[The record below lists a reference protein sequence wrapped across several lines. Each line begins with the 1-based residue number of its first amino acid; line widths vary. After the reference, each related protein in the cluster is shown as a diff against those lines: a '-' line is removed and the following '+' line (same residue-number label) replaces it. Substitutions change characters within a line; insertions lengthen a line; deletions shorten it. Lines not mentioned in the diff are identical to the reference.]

1 MVQTSYPPL
10 PVAYTPF
17 APLTYTTR
25 GCGGAESAVVRPT
38 GLKPP
43 LPLPPPPPTLSSP
56 ALTTNKVVSLQEEH
70 DHFISSYPTAPP
82 PPPPSS
88 CHARPNVATSTLRHH
103 ACMCCTLNPNP
114 NSILACALLNP
125 AQWIFVSNRLHLENV
140 VQGGLAVNPV
150 PKSRVVGGIGDKRRL
165 NKGQRLQ
172 WGGLFS
178 HNILVL
184 SERRKPGMVEVVQ
197 QSGWMV
203 EGMGSLAYHSG
214 GNVTLQIC
222 CRFDLIWVSK
232 NAIPFIYWILIQ
244 KDG

>member
-25 GCGGAESAVVRPT
+25 GCGGAESVVVRPA
-38 GLKPP
+38 GLKPS

-70 DHFISSYPTAPP
+70 DHFISSYPTTPP

-88 CHARPNVATSTLRHH
+88 CHARPNVATSILRHR
-103 ACMCCTLNPNP
+103 ACMCCTSNPNP

-125 AQWIFVSNRLHLENV
+125 RQWIFVSNRLHLENV

-150 PKSRVVGGIGDKRRL
+150 PKSRVVGGLGTRGGWTRDKGCSGEGSFPTTSWCWVR
-165 NKGQRLQ
+165 
-172 WGGLFS
+172 GGS
-178 HNILVL
+178 QEWWRWCSKV
-184 SERRKPGMVEVVQ
+184 G
-197 QSGWMV
+197 GWWR
-203 EGMGSLAYHSG
+203 GWAHW
-214 GNVTLQIC
+214 
-222 CRFDLIWVSK
+222 LITQ
-232 NAIPFIYWILIQ
+232 AAT
-244 KDG
+244 